1 MPSRS
6 EAKADTRR
14 KLLDA
19 ARNAVREE
27 GASSLSLRDVAR
39 RAGIVPSAVYRH
51 FESRD
56 ALLTQLILDA
66 YTGLA
71 EHLDAEGDVGESPE
85 RGQEADQE
93 ADQGERWREAA
104 NELRRWALGNR
115 HEFQLIY
122 GTPVPGYQAPQET
135 IAAAAR
141 VAAVFIGCLPGEDKG
156 DEHGISGVAVGGQI
170 NEQLTQQLA
179 GPAAD
184 FEVSA
189 EQLAMVLARLA
200 HLVGVLVL
208 ELGGHFVG
216 TADPA
221 DHLWDAIVD
230 GQVG

>member
-71 EHLDAEGDVGESPE
+71 EHLEAEGDVGESPE
-85 RGQEADQE
+85 RGQE

-156 DEHGISGVAVGGQI
+156 DEHGFSGVAVGGKI
-170 NEQLTQQLA
+170 NEQLIQQLA

-184 FEVSA
+184 FEVSP
-189 EQLAMVLARLA
+189 EQLAIVLARLS
-200 HLVGVLVL
+200 HLVGFLTL

-221 DHLWDAIVD
+221 EHLWGAVVD